1 MNKHDAQL
9 VYLRDKMLD
18 AAIRLVDPLKL
29 SSIGEVFD
37 TADKLIA
44 YVLDGITFED
54 GGDITDEASNLPL

>member
-54 GGDITDEASNLPL
+54 GDVTDEASNLPL